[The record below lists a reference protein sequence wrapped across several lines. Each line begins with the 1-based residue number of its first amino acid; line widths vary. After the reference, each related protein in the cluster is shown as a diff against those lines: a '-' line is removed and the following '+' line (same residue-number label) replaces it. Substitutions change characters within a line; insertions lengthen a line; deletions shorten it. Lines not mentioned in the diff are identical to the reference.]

1 TGIDSQH
8 RTKTLQLIIQELNA
22 IKMGRFSEQLIKKTR
37 SMLLNNA
44 LLSEDYNKNIIERIY
59 TSSYIDSSYSIKN
72 WIKGVNEVNKA
83 DIIKVANL
91 LKLQTVYFLEGI

>member
-1 TGIDSQH
+1 
-8 RTKTLQLIIQELNA
+8 
-22 IKMGRFSEQLIKKTR
+22 
-37 SMLLNNA
+37 
-44 LLSEDYNKNIIERIY
+44 
-59 TSSYIDSSYSIKN
+59 SSYIDSSYSIEN

>member
-1 TGIDSQH
+1 
-8 RTKTLQLIIQELNA
+8 QELND

-37 SMLLNNA
+37 LMLLNNA

>member
-1 TGIDSQH
+1 
-8 RTKTLQLIIQELNA
+8 IIQELND

-37 SMLLNNA
+37 LMLLNNA

>member
-1 TGIDSQH
+1 
-8 RTKTLQLIIQELNA
+8 
-22 IKMGRFSEQLIKKTR
+22 
-37 SMLLNNA
+37 
-44 LLSEDYNKNIIERIY
+44 NKNIIERIY
-59 TSSYIDSSYSIKN
+59 TSSYIDSSYSIEN

>member
-1 TGIDSQH
+1 
-8 RTKTLQLIIQELNA
+8 
-22 IKMGRFSEQLIKKTR
+22 MGRLSEQLIKKTR

>member
-1 TGIDSQH
+1 
-8 RTKTLQLIIQELNA
+8 
-22 IKMGRFSEQLIKKTR
+22 KKTR

-59 TSSYIDSSYSIKN
+59 TSSYIDSSYSIEN

>member
-1 TGIDSQH
+1 
-8 RTKTLQLIIQELNA
+8 
-22 IKMGRFSEQLIKKTR
+22 
-37 SMLLNNA
+37 
-44 LLSEDYNKNIIERIY
+44 NIIERIY

>member
-1 TGIDSQH
+1 
-8 RTKTLQLIIQELNA
+8 
-22 IKMGRFSEQLIKKTR
+22 
-37 SMLLNNA
+37 
-44 LLSEDYNKNIIERIY
+44 YNKNIIERIY
-59 TSSYIDSSYSIKN
+59 RSSYIDSSYSIKN